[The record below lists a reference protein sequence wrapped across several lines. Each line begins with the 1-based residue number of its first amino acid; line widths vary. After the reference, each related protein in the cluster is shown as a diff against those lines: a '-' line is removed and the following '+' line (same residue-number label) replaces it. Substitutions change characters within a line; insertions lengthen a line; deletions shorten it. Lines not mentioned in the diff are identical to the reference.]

1 MRRFLSLLTVS
12 LVAFGLS
19 AQAVKSQE
27 FQIERINA
35 DLISF
40 TGKIAEGSAQALHA
54 QLTPQIKRLKITS
67 IGGDPIEAMRMG
79 RIIQK
84 QGLELIIDRY
94 CIASCAQYLFFAS
107 PTKKLNKDALLGLS
121 QVAALTQEAKLR
133 EQFLKREIAIPEL
146 SNIDSKSA
154 TVEQKQLLEWSYFQN
169 LGLPPNLLS
178 LFDQQLRLAIK
189 KEMDTSSLRGST
201 TASSFSAIEDIAV
214 PNRNDRIVMRASR
227 PRNQSTSAIQIEHAV
242 YFPDLSVLQEL
253 NVKGISDFSY
263 PQNANEAR
271 RLFHTELEHIKTIAF
286 SSIATITQ

>member
-1 MRRFLSLLTVS
+1 MRSFLSLLTVS

-189 KEMDTSSLRGST
+189 KEVDATNLRSPT

-214 PNRNDRIVMRASR
+214 PNQIDRNIMRATR
-227 PRNQSTSAIQIEHAV
+227 PRNQIKSAIQIEQAV
-242 YFPDLSVLQEL
+242 YFPNLSVLQEL
-253 NVKGISDFSY
+253 GVKGIGDFSY
-263 PQNANEAR
+263 PQNSDEAR
-271 RLFHTELEHIKTIAF
+271 RLFHVELGQINTIAF
-286 SSIATITQ
+286 ASIATISK